1 MSGRYRRRPS
11 AERDRSSRAPRRKR
25 DDDSD
30 DSRASSDRAARR
42 KRGRDRRD
50 RSRSVDRPP
59 PKESR
64 RPAPKESSHALKA
77 SATKDLPAK
86 KREKEFA
93 WMDSGDEASGEEK
106 GEEKKER
113 EDSGDDLEDSG
124 PTVPLAQVSTLSE
137 MLRVVPKLKIGTM
150 SNKDIMD
157 ALPAAARV
165 RFYDANFF
173 DKLLPELR
181 SRLRSRPG
189 GFASD
194 ELVES
199 LASLKELNA
208 YDEVLFSAV
217 ASALKDKL
225 GELSPDKRRR
235 LLAILKAVD
244 HKKDGDLITTL
255 VHKEKLE
262 TEAKQS
268 VKANGDYLVTRS
280 PGQLRPC
287 RM

>member
-1 MSGRYRRRPS
+1 MSGRYRRR
-11 AERDRSSRAPRRKR
+11 
-25 DDDSD
+25 SD
-30 DSRASSDRAARR
+30 DSRDSSERYARR
-42 KRGRDRRD
+42 KRGRDRRERD
-50 RSRSVDRPP
+50 RSRSFDDRPAQ
-59 PKESR
+59 KESHR
-64 RPAPKESSHALKA
+64 SAPKELAHTSKA
-77 SATKDLPAK
+77 AVAKDLPAT

-93 WMDSGDEASGEEK
+93 WMDSGDEASGDEK
-106 GEEKKER
+106 CETRKQES
-113 EDSGDDLEDSG
+113 EDSDADFEDSG

-137 MLRVVPKLKIGTM
+137 MLRVVPKLKTGTM

-165 RFYDANFF
+165 RFYDADFF

-194 ELVES
+194 DLVES

-208 YDEVLFSAV
+208 YDEVVFSAV

-225 GELSPDKRRR
+225 GELSPEKRKR

-244 HKKDGDLITTL
+244 HKKDGDLITSL

-268 VKANGDYLVTRS
+268 VRQNGDYLVTRS